1 MHISENVDF
10 DTPYSFFFFG
20 FLSLCYVRGDAAGS
34 TTLTR
39 NRPRHL
45 LLSKEV
51 QSIAYT
57 CWCIRIVWVTNSRNM
72 SLMVAVLQDA
82 FLLTSALGLTLGRK
96 CESANKV
103 LLIVHTSFSVIL
115 TWIML
120 RMIFKMLSVVSV
132 LILRSLSSCDRSL
145 FAFPL
150 CGQD

>member
-1 MHISENVDF
+1 MGLCIFSENVNL
-10 DTPYSFFFFG
+10 DTPISFFFFG
-20 FLSLCYVRGDAAGS
+20 FLSLCYGRGDAAGS

-115 TWIML
+115 TWIIL
-120 RMIFKMLSVVSV
+120 RMIIQMLSVVSV
-132 LILRSLSSCDRSL
+132 LSLSSCDRSL

-150 CGQD
+150 SG